1 VVEAAV
7 VGVAAA
13 AVVAVAAATAAAVAT
28 TEIFLLT
35 QAYANVTRYCTP
47 AHRSTT
53 QTKHLTVS

>member
-1 VVEAAV
+1 M